1 GAGASFLGDWVQNL
15 LFGDSGKLIQ
25 RIAGI
30 FIIIMG
36 LFIAGW
42 INIPFLMKEKRI
54 QSKAKPAGYIGTLF
68 IGLGFAAGWTPCI
81 GPIFGSILILAASN
95 PGQGLFYTFM
105 YVIGFALPFFVVTFC
120 LGAMKW
126 IVKHCCIN
134 MKFGA
139 VIMIIMRILLFF
151 GLIPVISRYILD
163 LVKGAWLSKLS

>member
-1 GAGASFLGDWVQNL
+1 L

-42 INIPFLMKEKRI
+42 MNIPFLMKEKRI
-54 QSKAKPAGYIGTLF
+54 QSKAKPAGYIGTFF

-95 PGQGLFYTFM
+95 TWQGLFYTFK
-105 YVIGFALPFFVVTFC
+105 YVIGDRKSTRL
-120 LGAMKW
+120 
-126 IVKHCCIN
+126 N
-134 MKFGA
+134 
-139 VIMIIMRILLFF
+139 
-151 GLIPVISRYILD
+151 S
-163 LVKGAWLSKLS
+163 S